1 MDETDRAEQ
10 PDPIDSSLYL
20 PMPTT
25 TLWSP
30 AEYLAAMRASR
41 VYDVA
46 ERTPLE
52 RAPRL
57 SVRTGND
64 VWLKREDR
72 QPVFSFKLRG
82 AYQFMSGLSSAELAK
97 GVVAA
102 SAGNHAQGVA
112 LAAERLGCRVAIVV
126 PATTP
131 EIKVEAVRSFG
142 AEVFLFG
149 DDFQSAYNEARRI
162 ESEQGRIFVEPYDHP
177 EIIAGQGTVGLEI
190 LDQAAEPPHALFV
203 PVGGGGLIAGIA
215 LAVKSRW
222 PATRVIGVEP
232 EDADAMH
239 RSLIAGERIILDRV
253 GLLADG
259 VAVRKVGA
267 EPFRIVR
274 EYVDEVVTV
283 SNDAICAAVKAIYE
297 DRRAIL
303 EPAGALAYAG
313 LERFAMEM
321 RWRGKSLVAIA
332 SGANV
337 PFDRLGFIA
346 DRAAVGEGHEAMF
359 SVRIPERPGAFKQLC
374 AAFGGRMLTEFKYRM
389 SDPDEAVVFA
399 ALRISGPEEVPAILV
414 RLREAGFEV
423 QDATGDET
431 ANTHGRFL
439 VGGKCR
445 HAVNERLLEFAFPER
460 PGALAAFLENLDPR
474 WNISL
479 FHYRFDGSD
488 RGKVLAGI
496 QVPISTTEAFAAF
509 LANLGYPY
517 CERTEH
523 RLLKAFVGSGPGLGG
538 ST

>member
-1 MDETDRAEQ
+1 MT
-10 PDPIDSSLYL
+10 ISTL
-20 PMPTT
+20 P
-25 TLWSP
+25 SP
-30 AEYLAAMRASR
+30 AEYLTAMRASR

-57 SVRTGND
+57 SARTGNE

-82 AYQFMSGLSSAELAK
+82 AYQFMCGLTSGELAM

-112 LAAERLGCRVAIVV
+112 LAAERLGCSAVIVV

-131 EIKVEAVRSFG
+131 QIKVDAIRSYG
-142 AEVFLFG
+142 ATVILYG
-149 DDFQSAYNEARRI
+149 DDFQTAYVHSRMIEAR
-162 ESEQGRIFVEPYDHP
+162 EGRIFVEPYDHP
-177 EIIAGQGTVGLEI
+177 EVIAGQGTVGLEV
-190 LDQAAEPPHALFV
+190 LDQHPGPIDAVFV

-215 LAVKSRW
+215 LAMKSLR
-222 PATRVIGVEP
+222 PEIKVIGVEP

-239 RSLIAGERIILDRV
+239 RSLLAGERVVLDRV

-259 VAVRKVGA
+259 VAVRQVGE

-274 EYVDEVVTV
+274 EFADEVVTV
-283 SNDAICAAVKAIYE
+283 SNDAICAAVKAVYE

-313 LERFAMEM
+313 LERVALE
-321 RWRGKSLVAIA
+321 RGWVGKSLVAVA

-359 SVRIPERPGAFKQLC
+359 SVRIPERPGTFRRLC
-374 AAFGGRMLTEFKYRM
+374 AAFGDRMLTEFKYRM

-399 ALRISGPEEVPAILV
+399 ALRITGPDEIPAILAS
-414 RLREAGFEV
+414 LREEGFEV
-423 QDATGDET
+423 EDATGDET
-431 ANTHGRFL
+431 AKTHARFL

-445 HAVNERLLEFAFPER
+445 HAIHERLLEFDFPER
-460 PGALAAFLENLDPR
+460 PGALATFLERMDPR

-496 QVPISTTEAFAAF
+496 QVPRYTAAAF
-509 LANLGYPY
+509 DVFLGGLGYPFVD
-517 CERTEH
+517 CTDHPSLR
-523 RLLKAFVGSGPGLGG
+523 AFVGDGARLPLIGG
-538 ST
+538 GG

>member
-1 MDETDRAEQ
+1 MT
-10 PDPIDSSLYL
+10 STSTL
-20 PMPTT
+20 P
-25 TLWSP
+25 SP

-46 ERTPLE
+46 ERTALE

-57 SVRTGND
+57 SARTGNQ

-82 AYQFMSGLSSAELAK
+82 AYQFMSGLSATDLK
-97 GVVAA
+97 MGVVAA

-112 LAAERLGCRVAIVV
+112 LAAQRLGCSAVIVV

-131 EIKVEAVRSFG
+131 QIKVDAIRGYG
-142 AEVFLFG
+142 AEVILHG
-149 DDFQSAYNEARRI
+149 DDFQTAYAHSRSLEA
-162 ESEQGRIFVEPYDHP
+162 SEGRIFVEPYDHP
-177 EIIAGQGTVGLEI
+177 EVIAGQGTIGLEI
-190 LDQAAEPPHALFV
+190 LEQHPGFIDAVFV

-215 LAVKSRW
+215 LAIKAQW
-222 PATRVIGVEP
+222 PEIKIIGVEP
-232 EDADAMH
+232 TDADAMH
-239 RSLIAGERIILDRV
+239 RSLLAGERIILDRV

-259 VAVRKVGA
+259 VAVRQVGE
-267 EPFRIVR
+267 EPFRIAR
-274 EYVDEVVTV
+274 EFVDEVVTV
-283 SNDAICAAVKAIYE
+283 SNDAICAAIKAVYE

-313 LERFAMEM
+313 LERVALE
-321 RWRGKSLVAIA
+321 RGWANKSLVAIA

-359 SVRIPERPGAFKQLC
+359 SVRIPERPGTFRRLC

-389 SDPDEAVVFA
+389 ADPDDAVVFA
-399 ALRISGPEEVPAILV
+399 ALRISGPEEVPAILAG
-414 RLREAGFEV
+414 LREEGFDV
-423 QDATGDET
+423 RNATGDET
-431 ANTHGRFL
+431 AKTHARFL
-439 VGGKCR
+439 VGGNCR
-445 HAVNERLLEFAFPER
+445 HAIDERLLEFDFPER
-460 PGALAAFLENLDPR
+460 PGALATFLDRLDPR

-496 QVPISTTEAFAAF
+496 VVPKATRKAFDTF
-509 LANLGYPY
+509 LSELGYPY
-517 CERTEH
+517 YECSEH
-523 RLLKAFVGSGPGLGG
+523 PLLQAFVGSRQGQGGL
-538 ST
+538 T